1 MVRCIAHC
9 FNGCTE
15 KAMASPRMN
24 DPTWVAGL
32 SRAKAN
38 VKLEFIAIHVV
49 APLRD
54 DTGVAPVVLQT
65 RDGFWRPPV
74 YMEAAFELCL
84 RHLHR
89 LHIPGPDQDKMTPRA
104 LLANRAMEAL
114 KLPGRYV
121 PTVEGGVLVMEDA
134 NCQAGGQAATATTGT
149 PSVEQIV
156 APEATVAES
165 DDGQGDA
172 ESQAMAT
179 EDNEDYRVAETHVEA
194 AESSEVPKNDVEA
207 LPPSQPDGG
216 HSVAE
221 SLVDWGEAEQ
231 AGVKPSTDPSDCEA
245 EQAVEPSIAN
255 KPDVETED
263 EGTEYSSSQKRWYLV
278 T

>member
-1 MVRCIAHC
+1 
-9 FNGCTE
+9 
-15 KAMASPRMN
+15 MN
-24 DPTWVAGL
+24 DPNWLAGL
-32 SRAKAN
+32 KCAKAG

-89 LHIPGPDQDKMTPRA
+89 LHIPGDQDKMTPRA

-121 PTVEGGVLVMEDA
+121 PTVEGVLVMEDA
-134 NCQAGGQAATATTGT
+134 NCQAGGQAGQMQEATATTGT
-149 PSVEQIV
+149 PSAEQIV
-156 APEATVAES
+156 TPEAAES
-165 DDGQGDA
+165 EDGQSDA
-172 ESQAMAT
+172 DSQAMAT
-179 EDNEDYRVAETHVEA
+179 EDNEDYRVAEPHVEA
-194 AESSEVPKNDVEA
+194 VESSEVPKNDVEA

-231 AGVKPSTDPSDCEA
+231 A
-245 EQAVEPSIAN
+245 VEPSIAN
-255 KPDVETED
+255 KPDGVQAA
-263 EGTEYSSSQKRWYLV
+263 SKARVSASKAARRRAAQKARKRCGK
-278 T
+278 

>member
-1 MVRCIAHC
+1 
-9 FNGCTE
+9 
-15 KAMASPRMN
+15 MASPRMN

-38 VKLEFIAIHVV
+38 VKLEFIAIHVL

-54 DTGVAPVVLQT
+54 DTGVAPVVLQA
-65 RDGFWRPPV
+65 RHEFWRPPV
-74 YMEAAFELCL
+74 HMEAAFELCL

-89 LHIPGPDQDKMTPRA
+89 LHIPGDQDKMTPRA

-134 NCQAGGQAATATTGT
+134 NCQAGGQA

-156 APEATVAES
+156 APEAAES
-165 DDGQGDA
+165 EDDQSDA
-172 ESQAMAT
+172 GSQAIAT
-179 EDNEDYRVAETHVEA
+179 EDNEDRAEPHVEA
-194 AESSEVPKNDVEA
+194 AEPHVEA

-231 AGVKPSTDPSDCEA
+231 AGVKPSTGPSDCEA
-245 EQAVEPSIAN
+245 EQAVEPPIAN
-255 KPDVETED
+255 KPDGVQAA
-263 EGTEYSSSQKRWYLV
+263 SKAQVSASKAVRRRAAQKAWRRRGK
-278 T
+278 

>member
-1 MVRCIAHC
+1 MV
-9 FNGCTE
+9 TMK

-24 DPTWVAGL
+24 DPNWLAGL
-32 SRAKAN
+32 SRAKASI
-38 VKLEFIAIHVV
+38 KLEFTAIHVV

-89 LHIPGPDQDKMTPRA
+89 LHIPGPNLDKMTPQA

-134 NCQAGGQAATATTGT
+134 NCQAGGQA
-149 PSVEQIV
+149 PSVQQIV
-156 APEATVAES
+156 APEAAES
-165 DDGQGDA
+165 EDDQSDA
-172 ESQAMAT
+172 GSQAMAT
-179 EDNEDYRVAETHVEA
+179 EDNEDYRVAEPHVEA

-231 AGVKPSTDPSDCEA
+231 AGVKPSTGPSDCEA

-255 KPDVETED
+255 KPDDVQAA
-263 EGTEYSSSQKRWYLV
+263 SKAQVSASKAFRRRAAQKARKRRGK
-278 T
+278 